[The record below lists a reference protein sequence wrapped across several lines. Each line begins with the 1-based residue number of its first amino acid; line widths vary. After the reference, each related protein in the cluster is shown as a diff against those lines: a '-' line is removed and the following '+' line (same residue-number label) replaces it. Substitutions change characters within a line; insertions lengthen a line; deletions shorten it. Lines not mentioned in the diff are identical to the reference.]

1 MNNENI
7 TVSTSNLNNSPNI
20 LNKRNGWLE
29 NDLLLGNNQVYNTQ
43 CHCTICQQNQETQ
56 RNQPSISNSFQ
67 NSVTPTGLNKIDTLL
82 GGSKWDSN
90 TITYSFYSNSKYN
103 GQYYNSGET
112 GVGEVS
118 EAVKNNVRTILSD
131 ISKYINITFQEVTE
145 ENSVTGQVYGKIRYI
160 LSNQPDY
167 AYAYY
172 PGNSNI
178 SGDVF
183 LRDNY
188 DNNTTTNGFQTIPGN
203 HGYMTLIHETG
214 HALGLKHPGD
224 YHGSG
229 SWTGPFLP
237 GLEDNTTNT
246 LMSYNFAGYSASTLM
261 LYDIKTLQYIYGVK
275 QYNNASTT
283 YKFQEVDLYQVGNI
297 FSHTGSSRTKQT
309 IWDSGGIDTLDFSL
323 LASDSSGYR
332 FDMNEGGILTSQSAY
347 NSVSYTPINSTSIYN
362 TSNYGTFIAFDVVI
376 ENLIN
381 SRSNDYIIANAASNI
396 FSGYHYGTNKG
407 NDIII
412 GSNNQDTLDL
422 SSYNHTDVT
431 ESRLNND
438 LFLNLYSGTSVT
450 IKDYYLSLSN
460 ERLNILYA
468 NQNEVKLTK
477 NPSNDVFSISGGSRG
492 KLRVSLT
499 EKNSSLMNEL
509 GIFNVDDA
517 NGTIDNISPGQNGYT
532 EKALARAK
540 VIFSTISKLPN
551 GFSEDG
557 LVSLLENDFGDK
569 FRFLLVK
576 NSSIDSVISGKTSIS
591 NVLISSSSTQTI
603 TDLGNDT
610 WKLGWEDTSG
620 AVDFKDMVVNIQ
632 ASNQDLLIGT
642 NLQSSRQGEV
652 IDLRNITQ
660 EVRVNFIV
668 NREAAFNNF
677 VGFYEIVN
685 ENGGIDIN
693 GDGRA
698 DILPGQGNYIQAA
711 VNNRITGIDLS
722 VANQGTANFSTN
734 LRPGVIL
741 APFMIVNNNP
751 SPILDNN
758 PNNNP
763 QVYFPFLGVNADGV
777 DHIRLLGNN
786 TFGFEDL
793 VNGGDFDYNDMIVRV
808 NFA

>member
-7 TVSTSNLNNSPNI
+7 TVSTSNLNNNPNI
-20 LNKRNGWLE
+20 LNQRNGWLE

-43 CHCTICQQNQETQ
+43 CHCTICEQNQETQ
-56 RNQPSISNSFQ
+56 INQPSISNYFQ

-131 ISKYINITFQEVTE
+131 ISKYINITFQEVIE
-145 ENSVTGQVYGKIRYI
+145 ENSVTGQVYGQIRYI

-178 SGDVF
+178 SGDIF

-224 YHGSG
+224 YNGSG
-229 SWTGPFLP
+229 SGTGPFLP

-246 LMSYNFAGYSASTLM
+246 LMSYNLAGYSASTLM
-261 LYDIKTLQYIYGVK
+261 LYDIKTLQYIYGAK

-396 FSGYHYGTNKG
+396 FSGYHYGTKKG

-438 LFLNLYSGTSVT
+438 LFLNLGSETSVT

-460 ERLNILYA
+460 ERLNILYG

-499 EKNSSLMNEL
+499 ENNSSLMNEL
-509 GIFNVDDA
+509 GVFNVDDA

-610 WKLGWEDTSG
+610 WKLAWEDTSG

-668 NREAAFNNF
+668 NREAAFSNF
-677 VGFYEIVN
+677 VGFYEIVD

-698 DILPGQGNYIQAA
+698 DILPEQGNYIQAA

-722 VANQGTANFSTN
+722 VANQGTANFSAN

-751 SPILDNN
+751 SLILDNSQ
-758 PNNNP
+758 NNNP